1 MFQAIA
7 NVLGEIR
14 RRMGSR
20 MIDDKLIHKAAGL
33 LVEKYG
39 PEAATKANER
49 FHLLTAEG
57 FREAADLWME
67 VTKAVCAMLRTSQ
80 QGSGS

>member
-1 MFQAIA
+1 
-7 NVLGEIR
+7 
-14 RRMGSR
+14 
-20 MIDDKLIHKAAGL
+20 MIDDKLIYRAAGL

-57 FREAADLWME
+57 FRDAANLWME
-67 VTKAVCAMLRTSQ
+67 VTKAVCALLRAGQ
-80 QGSGS
+80 QRSG

>member
-1 MFQAIA
+1 
-7 NVLGEIR
+7 
-14 RRMGSR
+14 

-67 VTKAVCAMLRTSQ
+67 VAKAVCTLLRASQ
-80 QGSGS
+80 QGSN